1 VTVDGTAEL
10 LDLLEAYFRRYLIL
24 TDSQVA
30 ALCVWTVHTYIYAL
44 ADTTPYLIVT
54 SAEKRSG
61 KTRAIETLGQVAH
74 GPQAVTSLTEAVLF
88 RLVSQEK
95 PTLMID
101 ETDAI
106 FRDARGGPNERQE
119 GLRAVLN
126 AGYRRG
132 TLIPRM
138 LPTGEIARFECYCPK
153 LLAGIGHLPETIEDR
168 GLTIRL
174 KRKLPTDKV
183 ERFRHREVSN
193 GQTMDIRLGLSGW
206 APRAKLA
213 LAGIYPEMP
222 AELDDR
228 AQDAYEILVL
238 IGDAAGEPWAGRVRT
253 ALVELRTEQ
262 ETVQESQGV
271 RLLRDVSVI
280 ADRLAGMEK
289 IATADLLELLYVEG
303 EQPWEEWW
311 GEAGGK
317 KAARRLALVLGE
329 YGVKPEQMWI
339 AGANKRGYATGPLLE
354 TLGRYTGIPNARTL
368 EGADLQGDPEKQNP
382 RMGTPPSVLKSAH
395 LQGSSVSSVSDADT
409 SPQGQVLPLESRIDE
424 LDW

>member
-1 VTVDGTAEL
+1 VIVDGTAEL

-24 TDSQVA
+24 TDPQVA
-30 ALCVWTVHTYIYAL
+30 ALCVWTAHTYIYAI

-61 KTRAIETLGQVAH
+61 KTRAIEALGQVAH
-74 GPQAVTSLTEAVLF
+74 KPQAVTSLTEAVLF
-88 RLVSQEK
+88 RLVHQEK

-106 FRDARGGPNERQE
+106 FKDSRNGPNERQE

-168 GLTIRL
+168 GLTLRL

-193 GQTMDIRLGLSGW
+193 GQTMDIRLGLSAW

-222 AELDDR
+222 GELDDR

-238 IGDAAGEPWAGRVRT
+238 IGDAAGASWSERVRA

-262 ETVQESQGV
+262 ETVQESQGI
-271 RLLRDVSVI
+271 RLLRDLGEA
-280 ADRLAGMEK
+280 ADRLAGMER
-289 IATADLLELLYVEG
+289 IATADLLALLYAEG

-317 KAARRLALVLGE
+317 KAPRRLALVLGE
-329 YGVKPEQMWI
+329 YGIKPERWWEN
-339 AGANKRGYATGPLLE
+339 GVVRRGYFTAPILAAR
-354 TLGRYTGIPNARTL
+354 GRYVSNTSDTSGT
-368 EGADLQGDPEKQNP
+368 ADLQGLPEISTRQESGNP
-382 RMGTPPSVLKSAH
+382 DVLESAD
-395 LQGSSVSSVSDADT
+395 LQGNDVSDVLNAEST
-409 SPQGQVLPLESRIDE
+409 PQGDSVPLESRIDE